1 MKMLDLILNFLPEWL
16 SLRKT
21 PMSPSRW
28 RAWGRIRKLGS
39 VLFVVIFTSC
49 VGSLLFAIDLLWE
62 VTIEHKMV
70 DSSDRTLIALY
81 WFSGALIVGA
91 VEWVLNERRF
101 RLPPKS
107 IQGELVN

>member
-1 MKMLDLILNFLPEWL
+1 MLDLILNFLPEWL

-28 RAWGRIRKLGS
+28 RNWGKIRKLGS

-49 VGSLLFAIDLLWE
+49 LGSLLFTIDSLW
-62 VTIEHKMV
+62 VAIEHKMV
-70 DSSDRTLIALY
+70 DFGDRTLIALY
-81 WFSGALIVGA
+81 WYSGALIVGA

-101 RLPPKS
+101 RLPPKA
-107 IQGELVN
+107 V